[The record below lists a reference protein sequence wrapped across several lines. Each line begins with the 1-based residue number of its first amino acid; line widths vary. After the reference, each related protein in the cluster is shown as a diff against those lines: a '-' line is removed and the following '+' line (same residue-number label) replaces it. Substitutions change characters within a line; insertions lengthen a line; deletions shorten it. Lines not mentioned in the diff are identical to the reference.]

1 MTISVFLADDHPI
14 VRTSIRKEIEKIPGF
29 TIVGEAST
37 ADELIAFMETESCDL
52 LVTDFNMP
60 GTRNEDGLS
69 MLDAVTQL
77 KPDLSILVLT
87 MLTNSGLLRA
97 IHDRGVAGLVSKSD
111 HLSEIATALQS
122 IVAGQDYVS
131 VNVRRLVYNQKGH
144 AMKSPLTMLT
154 EREAEVLRL
163 FVSGRTISEI
173 AAQRSRSVKT
183 VSHQKI
189 SAMGKLGLRN
199 DPELYAYAHQHGFF
213 N

>member
-14 VRTSIRKEIEKIPGF
+14 VRSSIRIKVERMGHF
-29 TIVGEAST
+29 AVVGEAST
-37 ADELIAFMETESCDL
+37 ADEVIAFMETDSCDL
-52 LVTDFNMP
+52 LITDFNMP
-60 GTRNEDGLS
+60 GLHNEDGLS
-69 MLDAVTQL
+69 MLDAIAQL
-77 KPDLSILVLT
+77 KPGLSILVLT

-111 HLSEIATALQS
+111 NMAEMTSALQT
-122 IVAGQDYVS
+122 IAAGQDYVS
-131 VNVRRLVYNQKGH
+131 ANVRRVLCSPKGH
-144 AMKSPLTMLT
+144 AMKTPLSMLT

-173 AAQRSRSVKT
+173 AAQRGRSVKT

-199 DPELYAYAHQHGFF
+199 DPELYAYAHQNGFF

>member
-1 MTISVFLADDHPI
+1 MPISVFLADDHPI
-14 VRTSIRKEIEKIPGF
+14 VRSSIRIEVEKMSGF
-29 TIVGEAST
+29 SVVGEAST
-37 ADELIAFMETESCDL
+37 ADELIAFMESGSCDL
-52 LVTDFNMP
+52 LITDFNMP
-60 GTRNEDGLS
+60 GNHNEDGLS
-69 MLDAVTQL
+69 MLDTITQL

-97 IHDRGVAGLVSKSD
+97 IHDRGIAGLVSKSD
-111 HLSEIATALQS
+111 HMAEMTSALQT
-122 IVAGQDYVS
+122 IAAGQEYIS
-131 VNVRRLVYNQKGH
+131 ANVRRVLCSPKGQGLKTP
-144 AMKSPLTMLT
+144 MTMLT

-173 AAQRSRSVKT
+173 AAQRGRSVKT

>member
-1 MTISVFLADDHPI
+1 MPISVFLADDHPI
-14 VRTSIRKEIEKIPGF
+14 VRSSIRNEVEKMSDF
-29 TIVGEAST
+29 SIVGEASS
-37 ADELIAFMETESCDL
+37 ADELIAFIESGSCDL
-52 LVTDFNMP
+52 LITDFNMP
-60 GTRNEDGLS
+60 GAHTEDGLS
-69 MLDAVTQL
+69 MLDAIAAL
-77 KPDLSILVLT
+77 KPQLSILVLT

-111 HLSEIATALQS
+111 HMSEMACALQT
-122 IVAGQDYVS
+122 IAAGQDYVS
-131 VNVRRLVYNQKGH
+131 ANVRRVLCSPKGH
-144 AMKSPLTMLT
+144 AMKTPLSVLT

-173 AAQRSRSVKT
+173 AAQRGRSVKT